1 MREKHTYIML
11 ERYDNWKQYRNV
23 NIVKWVHEL
32 QLPSHGVYGLPS
44 FQDAILCYGL
54 QAIS

>member
-1 MREKHTYIML
+1 ML

-23 NIVKWVHEL
+23 NIVNWVHEL